1 MKYLIILAVAALAFA
16 GCSAGATIG
25 DDDDAMLPQDSTVAA
40 TAVEDV
46 AE

>member
-16 GCSAGATIG
+16 GCSAGAEI
-25 DDDDAMLPQDSTVAA
+25 DPDDAMLPQDSTVAA